1 MFLQSSSII
10 HSQRSPILSEIF
22 IKIIPRL
29 DLLSDHII
37 YNRRVSTF
45 PAKKINR
52 YPKLDTRA
60 GINNIYPDTIRR
72 LEIKI
77 VSLTTIELNNQKNK
91 KKKFESFFNVCQ
103 QSKRFLCTSRSKTQ
117 SLNPCK
123 ISRNRSITS
132 REEFSPSSR
141 EIRRDRFEIIF
152 AIGQEIGG

>member
-37 YNRRVSTF
+37 YNRRVST
-45 PAKKINR
+45 KKINR
-52 YPKLDTRA
+52 HPKLDTRT

-77 VSLTTIELNNQKNK
+77 VSLATIELNNHKNEK
-91 KKKFESFFNVCQ
+91 KKDSNPSSMCANNRSGSFVLPEE
-103 QSKRFLCTSRSKTQ
+103 K
-117 SLNPCK
+117 
-123 ISRNRSITS
+123 RNR
-132 REEFSPSSR
+132 
-141 EIRRDRFEIIF
+141 
-152 AIGQEIGG
+152 